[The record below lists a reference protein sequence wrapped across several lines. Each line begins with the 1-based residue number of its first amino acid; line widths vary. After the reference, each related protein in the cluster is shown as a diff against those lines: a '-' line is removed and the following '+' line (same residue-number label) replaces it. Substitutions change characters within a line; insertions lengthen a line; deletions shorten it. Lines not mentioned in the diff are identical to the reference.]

1 MRPHIA
7 CFDHDRI
14 VCRHRIDDPG
24 RWQSRFGRLAFSLD
38 SASNAEI
45 AKDATYNAPPGYWLV
60 PSAVTHCLAA
70 NLALDECSSTSQV
83 GLITVR
89 ARHEGQAE
97 FLLGTAPVYALEP
110 PSGQYGALG
119 FTLPTINTEEMAGLS
134 LRGASD
140 YGTRLTLANL
150 PQDAP
155 ISTLNL
161 TLWGV
166 PADVSHDA
174 ERFPKGSPGNPPGC
188 PGSEDTSC
196 LENPTVS
203 NLSLS
208 PFTLSPTTCQPKLT
222 ATLDVQ
228 TYESPEASAHST
240 ASLPKATGCD
250 QLSFNPS
257 LFAEP
262 TTNVA
267 YARSGLRLNIEN
279 PQSLSPSVPTP
290 SGLRE
295 AFVTLPE
302 GLDISPVL
310 PEGLVVCEDAEAA
323 LGSEEPAA
331 CPEEALL
338 GTAEVS
344 LAGMPDP
351 LSGKIYLGFT
361 ESEEEERLLLIAEGE
376 GVDLKLPIGFS
387 DEPES
392 GQLQLALEQPEI
404 PITGYTLAFFGGRN
418 SIFRTPAFC
427 GDYRTEAEFAP
438 WDEALSP
445 QTAGVSFGITKGPSG
460 DKCLGEAANVG
471 IRLSPAS
478 ISADGKSQTE
488 ATIEIKDAEGTGLP
502 EQEVELTSSDAAE
515 RIGEMTDNEDGTY
528 SAKITASSTPGVAT
542 ITATDLS
549 AASKLSGSAVLT
561 EVATPPPP
569 APPVRHQPRQLFP
582 RPSKRSKNQ
591 RPSFAFSASVPGATF
606 SCKLDNGPYSLL
618 FASEAP
624 KALPRCPLLLSPR
637 QHGRRHRRRRGLAL
651 HGPWVRA
658 PPALP
663 PPPLIEDP
671 SARYPRHMKT
681 PAGRSHLVKCGPPM
695 TQPGARSEST
705 YRLLEGGKPAVAANP
720 PIAGAGFEP
729 ATFGL

>member
-1 MRPHIA
+1 MVASGSIA
-7 CFDHDRI
+7 LF
-14 VCRHRIDDPG
+14 
-24 RWQSRFGRLAFSLD
+24 LACAPTSLASTTIESFAATASTTQAGGNPDLDVSFSLD

-561 EVATPPPP
+561 EQSLTPPPP
-569 APPVRHQPRQLFP
+569 APPGPPLASVSFSQE
-582 RPSKRSKNQ
+582 PSKRSKNQ

-606 SCKLDNGPYSLL
+606 SCKLDNGPYKACSSPLKLPKLSLGAHFFSVRATDAAGVGSPATWSFRVL
-618 FASEAP
+618 KP
-624 KALPRCPLLLSPR
+624 K
-637 QHGRRHRRRRGLAL
+637 RRHSRRHQRDVSR
-651 HGPWVRA
+651 
-658 PPALP
+658 
-663 PPPLIEDP
+663 
-671 SARYPRHMKT
+671 PR
-681 PAGRSHLVKCGPPM
+681 
-695 TQPGARSEST
+695 
-705 YRLLEGGKPAVAANP
+705 
-720 PIAGAGFEP
+720 
-729 ATFGL
+729 